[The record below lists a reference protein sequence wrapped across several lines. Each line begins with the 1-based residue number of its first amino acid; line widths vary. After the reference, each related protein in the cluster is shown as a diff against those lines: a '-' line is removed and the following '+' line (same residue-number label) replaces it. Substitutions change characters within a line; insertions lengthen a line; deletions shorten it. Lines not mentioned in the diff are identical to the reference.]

1 MTTIEHQ
8 DGEAVLSASTLV
20 LQHDTWATTPARK
33 NASPLVIRLTD
44 IERLEQQLSRT
55 GERSVRVVVRGHRP
69 GAVGPSEDP
78 YLLHFT
84 PVRHSHASEVAAF
97 VTALAAAVDAGRAPG
112 RPGCLVE
119 VADIRGPVPA
129 DTSPASEPPAA
140 AGPGGP
146 QTGSGAGTGYRF
158 NPPPN
163 WPPTPP
169 GWVPP
174 TGWHPEPAWGPAPGG
189 WPFWVPEG
197 PPPIQ
202 HGLTTYSAAPSMG
215 PRPPGPVAGAAS
227 PPVAPPRQ
235 AATVSGHVDTDIG
248 VFGARAKAKDL
259 AARVNGLTDENT
271 QLREHLHR
279 LGALEAADLEECV
292 RQLRSDIAASEA
304 DHARQRD
311 RLEADLRETAARE
324 RAALEADRNR
334 LGAETAAL
342 EARLSGLRTDVVVT
356 EDLLALQEA
365 GVYSYSH
372 PLDDSVAY
380 KAALADVKDRTRAM
394 NRKDGGAVQ
403 ATTAFTMNGS
413 LSEGRKTVGE
423 FSKLLLRA
431 YNNEADNLV
440 RGMKPY
446 KLATA
451 RDRLD
456 KTRTTVEQLGR
467 SMDIRISHAYHRL
480 RLHELELTA
489 DHLNKVAEEK
499 ERERE
504 EKARLREERQAQ
516 AELDRERA
524 RLDKERNHY
533 ENALAALRAKGDE
546 DGAQRLQEQ
555 IEEVASAME
564 DVEQR
569 AANVR
574 AGYVYVVSNLGSFGG
589 QVVKVGMTRRLDP
602 MDRVRELSDASVP
615 FNFDVHALHF
625 SNDAVGVEAE
635 MHRRLADKRV
645 NRVNH
650 RREFFH
656 TTPAEVRDL
665 LAGVA
670 GDLLQYEEV
679 PEAVEY
685 RQGLSEAGDTDPA
698 VRREVAVAGAS

>member
-1 MTTIEHQ
+1 MTTIKHQ
-8 DGEAVLSASTLV
+8 DGEAVLSAFSLTLDHTAWTASLAKKSV
-20 LQHDTWATTPARK
+20 
-33 NASPLVIRLTD
+33 SPLVIHLTD
-44 IERLEQQLSRT
+44 VERLEQQLS
-55 GERSVRVVVRGHRP
+55 GSQERRLRVVVRGHGTAR
-69 GAVGPSEDP
+69 VKPSEDP
-78 YLLHFT
+78 YLLHFI
-84 PVRHSHASEVAAF
+84 PVRSAYAKEVAAF
-97 VTALAAAVDAGRAPG
+97 VTALAAAVDAQRPPG
-112 RPGCLVE
+112 APGCLVD
-119 VADIRGPVPA
+119 VADIRDPA
-129 DTSPASEPPAA
+129 PAVGAQGAHAPYAVSEPGRPQ
-140 AGPGGP
+140 GGP
-146 QTGSGAGTGYRF
+146 GYRF

-169 GWVPP
+169 GWFPP
-174 TGWHPEPAWGPAPGG
+174 AGWHPDPAWGPAPAG

-197 PPPIQ
+197 PPVTPGQ
-202 HGLTTYSAAPSMG
+202 TPHPAPAAADH
-215 PRPPGPVAGAAS
+215 RPPEPAPGPVRESVPGPIPPAA
-227 PPVAPPRQ
+227 PQNRT
-235 AATVSGHVDTDIG
+235 AAVSGHVDTDIG

-259 AARVNGLTDENT
+259 AVRVNGLAGENA
-271 QLREHLHR
+271 QLREHLQR
-279 LGALEAADLEECV
+279 LGALEAADLEERV
-292 RQLRSDIAASEA
+292 RSLRDEVAALQA

-311 RLEADLRETAARE
+311 RLATDLRETAARE
-324 RAALEADRNR
+324 RAALEADANR
-334 LGAETAAL
+334 LRAETAAL
-342 EARLSGLRTDVVVT
+342 ETRLAGLRSDVVVT

-380 KAALADVKDRTRAM
+380 KSALADLKDRTKAM

-413 LSEGRKTVGE
+413 LSEGRKMVGE

-446 KLATA
+446 KLATS

-456 KTRTTVEQLGR
+456 KTRATVEKLGR

-480 RLHELELTA
+480 RLRELELTA
-489 DHLNKVAEEK
+489 DHINKVAEEK

-504 EKARLREERQAQ
+504 EKARMREERQAQ

-524 RLDKERNHY
+524 RLDKERSHY
-533 ENALAALRAKGDE
+533 ENALAAMRAKGDE
-546 DGAQRLQEQ
+546 DAVRRLQEQ
-555 IEEVASAME
+555 IDGVASAME

-574 AGYVYVVSNLGSFGG
+574 AGYVYVISNLGSFGDR
-589 QVVKVGMTRRLDP
+589 VVKVGMTRRLDP

-625 SNDAVGVEAE
+625 SEDAVGVEAE
-635 MHRRLADKRV
+635 MHRRLADRRV

-656 TTPAEVRDL
+656 ATPAEVRDL

-670 GDLLQYEEV
+670 GDLLRYEEV
-679 PEAVEY
+679 PEAAEF
-685 RQGLSEAGDTDPA
+685 RQSASGAGDQKAQSAT
-698 VRREVAVAGAS
+698 AS